1 MSQTLTKKK
10 AAAKSK
16 ASTPSMNPEG
26 WHVSYTAMADGNKE
40 ECVRAEEIIF
50 RYKEGM
56 CDRVLAY
63 LDVLHEGERAEQVDR
78 YEHSLQTATRAL
90 RDGQNDEIVVAGLLH
105 DIGDA
110 LSSYNH
116 GEFAAAM
123 IRPFVSPN
131 VHWLIANHGVFQG
144 YYYFHFMGKD
154 RNERE
159 KFRGHP
165 AYQLTVDFCEKY
177 DQNSFDPNYDTM
189 PLSAF
194 EPVAR
199 RLMAREPWGSHTKV

>member
-1 MSQTLTKKK
+1 MSQALAKKP
-10 AAAKSK
+10 AQE
-16 ASTPSMNPEG
+16 P
-26 WHVSYTAMADGNKE
+26 WRISYTAMEDGNKD
-40 ECVRAEEIIF
+40 ECARAEAVIH

-78 YEHSLQTATRAL
+78 YEHSLQTATRAF
-90 RDGQNDEIVVAGLLH
+90 RDGQNDEIVIAALLH

-110 LSSYNH
+110 LCSYNH

-123 IRPFVSPN
+123 IKPFVSPN
-131 VHWLIANHGVFQG
+131 VYWLTANHGVFQG

-165 AYQLTVDFCEKY
+165 AYQMTVDFCHKY
-177 DQNSFDPNYDTM
+177 DQNSFDPKHDTM

-194 EPVAR
+194 EPIAR
-199 RLMAREPWGSHTKV
+199 RLFAREPWGAHTKA